1 MSLWIAVY
9 LPYLSLEAYLP
20 TWMPDDAG
28 LVILERDR
36 VVAMSRAA
44 AESGVQHGMRRG
56 GVLTLASTV
65 ALRERDVRREDASL
79 KALAVALMQFSPQ
92 VTVAEEATILV
103 DVGASLR
110 LFGGI
115 RALRR
120 RFAQTLKALAL
131 TGRLGVAPTGTGAW
145 LLSRYGATALG
156 EASLG
161 RKIGRIPIGV
171 LPQARPAADW
181 FEGLGC
187 RTLDDVAHLPRTGL
201 TRRTG
206 PALLAALDRANG
218 RQPEGFEWL
227 ALPPTFSVRQELAD
241 RTERADLISLGAEG
255 LVEQLIGW
263 LAGAH
268 YFVSALSLLLDH
280 ERGREAIDPTRIAVA
295 FSEATANRA
304 HLLRLVRERINRA
317 ELPAAVL
324 AVTLRVDEASVAAPQ
339 SESLFPEPGGTASE
353 HARLMEVLAA
363 RLGDDKLR
371 RLAPVADHRPEVSN
385 RWLPLSNETKAIPA
399 PTHLR
404 RPLWLLDKPIGLIMR
419 QHRPFYGSPLR
430 LMSQPE
436 RVEAGWWTD
445 QIVARDYFVAEGT
458 DHCCY
463 WIYRER
469 PGASDDDDGRW
480 FLHGLFG

>member
-28 LVILERDR
+28 LVVLERER
-36 VVAMSRAA
+36 VIAMSRAA
-44 AESGVQHGMRRG
+44 AQAGIQPGMRRG
-56 GVLTLASTV
+56 GVLTLAASAT
-65 ALRERDVRREDASL
+65 LRDRDVQREAASRL
-79 KALAVALMQFSPQ
+79 AVAVALMQFSPQ
-92 VTVAEEATILV
+92 VTLGAEGTILV

-120 RFAQTLKALAL
+120 LFVRTISALAI
-131 TGRLGVAPTGTGAW
+131 TGRLGISPTGTGAW
-145 LLSRYGATALG
+145 LLARFGASALS
-156 EASLG
+156 ATSLR
-161 RKIGRIPIGV
+161 RKIARIPVGT
-171 LPQARPAADW
+171 LPEARPSVEWLD
-181 FEGLGC
+181 GLGC
-187 RTLDDVAHLPRTGL
+187 ATLGDVLQLPRTGL
-201 TRRTG
+201 SRRTG
-206 PALLAALDRANG
+206 PGLLLAIDRALG
-218 RQPEGFEWL
+218 QQAEGFEWL

-241 RTERADLISLGAEG
+241 RTERSDLIAACAEG

-263 LAGAH
+263 LTASH
-268 YFVSALSLLLDH
+268 YFVSTLSLLLDH
-280 ERGREAIDPTRIAVA
+280 ERGREAVEPTRITVA
-295 FSEATANRA
+295 FSEATANRG

-324 AVTLRVDEASVAAPQ
+324 AVTLCVDEATAAAPQ
-339 SESLFPEPGGTASE
+339 SESLFPEPGGTASD

-371 RLAPVADHRPEVSN
+371 RLAPVADHRPEIAN
-385 RWLPLSNETKAIPA
+385 RWLPLSNETKAPPA

-404 RPLWLLDKPIGLIMR
+404 RPLWLLEKPIALLMR
-419 QHRPFYGSPLR
+419 QHRPFYGSALR
-430 LMSQPE
+430 LVSQPE

-445 QIVARDYFVAEGT
+445 QIVARDYFVAEAS

-469 PGASDDDDGRW
+469 PNTADDDEGRW

>member
-1 MSLWIAVY
+1 MY

-44 AESGVQHGMRRG
+44 AGSGVQHGMRRG

-65 ALRERDVRREDASL
+65 ALRDRDKQREDESL

-92 VTVAEEATILV
+92 VTVAAEATVLV

-115 RALRR
+115 RRLRR
-120 RFAQTLKALAL
+120 KFAQTVEALAL

-145 LLSRYGATALG
+145 LLARYGAAALG
-156 EASLG
+156 EASL
-161 RKIGRIPIGV
+161 RCKLGRIPVAV
-171 LPQARPAADW
+171 LPEARPVADW
-181 FEGLGC
+181 FKGLGC

-206 PALLAALDRANG
+206 PALLDALDRANG

-227 ALPPTFSVRQELAD
+227 TLPPTFRVKQELAD
-241 RTERADLISLGAEG
+241 RTERADLIAMCAEG

-268 YFVSALSLLLDH
+268 YSVSALSLLLDH
-280 ERGREAIDPTRIAVA
+280 ERGREAIEPTRIAVA

-304 HLLRLVRERINRA
+304 HLLRLVRERINRV

-324 AVTLRVDEASVAAPQ
+324 AVTLRVDEAEAATSQ
-339 SESLFPEPGGTASE
+339 SESLFPEPGGTAAD

-371 RLAPVADHRPEVSN
+371 RLAPVPDHRPEVAN
-385 RWLPLSNETKAIPA
+385 RWLPLSDQTKATAA

-404 RPLWLLDKPIGLIMR
+404 RPLWLLNKPIALMMR
-419 QHRPFYGSPLR
+419 QHRPYYGSPLR
-430 LMSQPE
+430 LMSQAE

-445 QIVARDYFVAEGT
+445 QIVARDYFVAEGSN
-458 DHCCY
+458 HCCY
-463 WIYRER
+463 WIFRER
-469 PGASDDDDGRW
+469 PAVADDDDGRW